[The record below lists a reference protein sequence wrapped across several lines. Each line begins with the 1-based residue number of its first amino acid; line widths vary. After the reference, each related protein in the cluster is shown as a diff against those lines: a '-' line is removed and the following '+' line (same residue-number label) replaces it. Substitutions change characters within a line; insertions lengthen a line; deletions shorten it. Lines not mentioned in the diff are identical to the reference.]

1 MIYLGIFAIAIAL
14 WMAYE
19 IWRAPLL
26 RADRDDETTFT
37 TVRPERG
44 LKDLFKLFRQNDS
57 STKSNDTNNQKR

>member
-1 MIYLGIFAIAIAL
+1 MIYLGIFAIAL

-26 RADRDDETTFT
+26 RADRDDEKTFT

-44 LKDLFKLFRQNDS
+44 LKDFFKLFNKKTGKNDH
-57 STKSNDTNNQKR
+57 SNNT

>member
-19 IWRAPLL
+19 LWRAPLL

-44 LKDLFKLFRQNDS
+44 LKDLFKLFNKKTGNNDH
-57 STKSNDTNNQKR
+57 SNNT